1 MGLQK
6 PGLYLPLFIDSKD
19 GFIFSTSIPEIH
31 SIPLQCGRDRHTY
44 ADGFAYICVSEPPKT
59 AFPLPVVIPNPM
71 FLQFSQKAQLIGAV
85 MHAFSRSH
93 RVSVGTVQGI
103 RSCWSVQFGTRT

>member
-31 SIPLQCGRDRHTY
+31 STPLQK
-44 ADGFAYICVSEPPKT
+44 CVGET
-59 AFPLPVVIPNPM
+59 GTRMQMVLPT
-71 FLQFSQKAQLIGAV
+71 F
-85 MHAFSRSH
+85 
-93 RVSVGTVQGI
+93 VSVST
-103 RSCWSVQFGTRT
+103 